1 MTAHPAEDIR
11 QDTRTRIL
19 DEAERL
25 FRHYGYA
32 KTTVADIARELGM
45 SPANVYRFFPSK
57 AAINE
62 AIAERMLAERVT
74 ESRRIARGPGTP
86 TERMRELLLA
96 NHRMTLDAFIAEK
109 KVHEMVSVAIHEQW
123 EVVQRFIHAT
133 TEIFAEVIR
142 QGMEAGEFA
151 EGDAHR
157 IARCAHQCYVTYIHP
172 ELVVQCLTDPERAQP
187 EVLADFILR
196 ALRA

>member
-1 MTAHPAEDIR
+1 MNALPAEDIR
-11 QDTRTRIL
+11 QDTRVRIL

-32 KTTVADIARELGM
+32 KTTVADIARDLGM

-62 AIAERMLAERVT
+62 AIAERMLSERVAASV
-74 ESRRIARGPGTP
+74 EIARGPGSA
-86 TERMRELLLA
+86 TERLRELLLV
-96 NHRMTLDAFIAEK
+96 NHRMTVETFLDEK

-123 EVVQRFIHAT
+123 EVVQRFIHAI
-133 TEIFAEVIR
+133 TEVFAAVIR
-142 QGMEAGEFA
+142 QGIEAGEFA
-151 EGDAHR
+151 PADPHVA
-157 IARCAHQCYVTYIHP
+157 ARCAHQCYVTYIHP
-172 ELVVQCLTDPERAQP
+172 ELVVQCLSDPERAQP